1 MMRAQHRQ
9 RDEPNGI
16 IAMIVLLVVL
26 LPLAK
31 ILIGAWR
38 QCPGGGR
45 GDEEGR

>member
-1 MMRAQHRQ
+1 M
-9 RDEPNGI
+9 

-26 LPLAK
+26 LPLVK

-38 QCPGGGR
+38 TCRPAAAG